1 MQFSDVPTFDNIK
14 STNEYLQIGNRFVK
28 NISYVDV
35 ENIDL
40 PSEIEPYS
48 ILGGNGAAA
57 ETAVDN
63 FTFINELEDY
73 ETIIYNQ
80 VITIPLQ
87 AQQQRTRQKKKK
99 HEGAANNSPPMPLL
113 QKKFKPFFIISLL
126 MDNWLSMHIF
136 PFIFNRYIGKNGG
149 NTVHD

>member
-48 ILGGNGAAA
+48 ILGGNGAAQKQQLIILPSSM
-57 ETAVDN
+57 N
-63 FTFINELEDY
+63 WKIMKPLFTIRSLPFHFRHNSKELDKKRKSTKEQP
-73 ETIIYNQ
+73 II
-80 VITIPLQ
+80 LL
-87 AQQQRTRQKKKK
+87 
-99 HEGAANNSPPMPLL
+99 PMPLL

-136 PFIFNRYIGKNGG
+136 PFIFNKYIGKNGG

>member
-1 MQFSDVPTFDNIK
+1 
-14 STNEYLQIGNRFVK
+14 
-28 NISYVDV
+28 
-35 ENIDL
+35 
-40 PSEIEPYS
+40 
-48 ILGGNGAAA
+48 LGGNGAAS

-87 AQQQRTRQKKKK
+87 APQQRELDKKRKSTK
-99 HEGAANNSPPMPLL
+99 EQPIILRPMPLL

-126 MDNWLSMHIF
+126 MDNWWSMHIF
-136 PFIFNRYIGKNGG
+136 PFYFQQILWKKWKE
-149 NTVHD
+149 HSP

>member
-1 MQFSDVPTFDNIK
+1 MLLKQSDCEPQFLLEKDFEYYISGVLSMKFSEVPTYDNIK
-14 STNEYLQIGNRFVK
+14 STNEYLKIGKRFVK

-48 ILGGNGAAA
+48 ILGGNGAAS

-73 ETIIYNQ
+73 ETIVYNQ
-80 VITIPLQ
+80 IITIPPQ
-87 AQQQRTRQKKKK
+87 AQQQRELDK
-99 HEGAANNSPPMPLL
+99 
-113 QKKFKPFFIISLL
+113 
-126 MDNWLSMHIF
+126 
-136 PFIFNRYIGKNGG
+136 
-149 NTVHD
+149 